1 MDPDVGDLEQGDVL
15 VEGSQISEVRSRIE
29 ATDVGEEIDASA
41 VSSFRDSSTPTAT
54 CGKP

>member
-1 MDPDVGDLEQGDVL
+1 VGDLEQGDIL
-15 VEGSQISEVRSRIE
+15 VNGSEISEVRSRIE
-29 ATDVGEEIDASA
+29 ATDVGEEIDATA